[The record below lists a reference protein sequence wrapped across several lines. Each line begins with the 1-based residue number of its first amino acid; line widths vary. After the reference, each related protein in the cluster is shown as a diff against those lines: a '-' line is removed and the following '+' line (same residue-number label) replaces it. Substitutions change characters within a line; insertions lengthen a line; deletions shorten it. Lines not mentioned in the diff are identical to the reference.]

1 MKYRTLTTAGTGYY
15 FTRSS
20 TPVTPAIGS
29 KTFAVPAGLTFTT
42 GASTTATAALNPA
55 IYMAGTVTSYASTTL
70 VLAITAIGTATLASD
85 WVINT
90 QAQLVDGDMQ
100 FGAGASNFLVDSPEA
115 VAQSVLTRLKL
126 WTGEWFLD
134 DTEGTPYL
142 GAVLGT
148 GTRKTFE
155 PALRERI
162 LGTPGVSRISD
173 ITTNVDSENRT
184 GSFRATIDTIYGTTT
199 VTGNL

>member
-1 MKYRTLTTAGTGYY
+1 MKYRTLTTAGTGCY
-15 FTRSS
+15 FTRSL

-29 KTFAVPAGLTFTT
+29 KTFAVPAGLTFTA
-42 GASTTATAALNPA
+42 GAYTTATSVLNPA
-55 IYMAGTVTSYASTTL
+55 IYLCGTVTSYASTTL
-70 VLAITAIGTATLASD
+70 VINVTAIGEATLAND

-90 QAQLVDGDMQ
+90 QDPLVEGDMS
-100 FGAGASNFLVDSPEA
+100 FGAGSLNFLVDSPEA
-115 VAQSVLTRLKL
+115 VGQSVLTRLRL

-142 GAVLGT
+142 GAVIGT

-162 LGTPGVSRISD
+162 LGTPGVTSIAD
-173 ITTNVDSENRT
+173 ITTSVDAETRT
-184 GSFRATIDTIYGTTT
+184 GSFRATIDTLYGTTT
-199 VTGNL
+199 ITGSI

>member
-1 MKYRTLTTAGTGYY
+1 MRYRTLTTAGTGYY
-15 FTRSS
+15 FTRSN
-20 TPVTPAIGS
+20 TPVTPSIGS

-42 GASTTATAALNPA
+42 GASTTATSVLNPA

-70 VLAITAIGTATLASD
+70 VLAVTAIGTATLASD

-90 QAQLVDGDMQ
+90 QAPLVEGDMS
-100 FGAGASNFLVDSPEA
+100 FGAGSLNFLVDSPDA

-142 GAVLGT
+142 GAVLGA

-173 ITTNVDSENRT
+173 ITTNVDAETRT